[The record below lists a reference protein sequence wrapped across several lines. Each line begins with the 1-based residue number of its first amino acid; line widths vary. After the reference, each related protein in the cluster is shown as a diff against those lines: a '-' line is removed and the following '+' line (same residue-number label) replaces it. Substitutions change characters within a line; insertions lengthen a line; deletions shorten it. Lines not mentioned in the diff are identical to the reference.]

1 MSCRIPRVRVP
12 VPPQPLFIELLSFM
26 RHTPREWYSALKRL
40 VSTVQF
46 CPSAPFLT
54 FHYRLITNRPE
65 RSCERMGSGSLPLG
79 KSREVEC
86 GDGHGRRN
94 IKRFYVAA
102 EGDGESSGGL
112 PADLS

>member
-1 MSCRIPRVRVP
+1 MPTWMTYKNY
-12 VPPQPLFIELLSFM
+12 Q
-26 RHTPREWYSALKRL
+26 LKACSQHLEADRWL

-54 FHYRLITNRPE
+54 FHYSLITNRPE
-65 RSCERMGSGSLPLG
+65 RSCERMGSGSFPLG